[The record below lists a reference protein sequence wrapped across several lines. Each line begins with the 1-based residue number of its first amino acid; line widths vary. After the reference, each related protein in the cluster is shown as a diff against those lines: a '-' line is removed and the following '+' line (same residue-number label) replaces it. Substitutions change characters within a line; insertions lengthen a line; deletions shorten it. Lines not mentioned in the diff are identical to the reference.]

1 LSHSVSQPLG
11 SVGLRAIAF
20 AAAFVIVASAVG
32 LATVMLLMEPPTR
45 ELVELAVYFIASGS
59 VSLAA
64 GWLIL
69 RGLERWPRLSLRR
82 RAVIGAGVG
91 GAVALLN
98 VLVVAQLM
106 FIDTG
111 HDLPLLSALVLF
123 GGIASLSVSVWAA
136 SAVTARVEDA
146 AAAVRRLASGNLT
159 AGVDE
164 TGPRDELHQL
174 ARDVNTLAVR
184 LREADEQR
192 SVIER
197 ERRDLTAAISHD
209 LRTPLASIRAM
220 VEALADGV
228 VTADGEVVRYY
239 GRLKREVD
247 RLDGMI
253 DDLFEL
259 AQLDAGALQ
268 LNRQPLAI
276 QEIALEVVDG
286 MRAAAAKADVSLTLG
301 VEGHPP
307 QLAVDG
313 ARLERVVANLVRNA
327 IEHTPAGGSI
337 AVAVSSNPETV
348 AVEVTDSGG
357 GIAQEELPHIW
368 DRFYRADKS
377 RMRTQS
383 ADGAGLGLA
392 IVRGFVEAHGGT
404 VGVRSEV
411 GEGATFRIELPSGV

>member
-1 LSHSVSQPLG
+1 MSHSISQPFG
-11 SVGLRAIAF
+11 SIGLRTVAF
-20 AAAFVIVASAVG
+20 AAAFVVAASAAG
-32 LATVMLLMEPPTR
+32 LATVVLLMDPPAR
-45 ELVELAVYFIASGS
+45 DLVELTGYFVLSGS

-64 GWLIL
+64 GWLAL
-69 RGLERWPRLSLRR
+69 RALERWPGLSLRR
-82 RAVIGAGVG
+82 RAVFGTAVG

-98 VLVVAQLM
+98 VVIVAQLM
-106 FIDTG
+106 FINTG

-123 GGIASLSVSVWAA
+123 GGIASLSVSIWAT
-136 SAVTARVEDA
+136 SAVTSRVEA
-146 AAAVRRLASGNLT
+146 SAAAVRRLASGDL
-159 AGVDE
+159 AAVVDE

-184 LREADEQR
+184 LREADAQR
-192 SVIER
+192 AAVER

-228 VTADGEVVRYY
+228 VTDDEGIARYY
-239 GRLKREVD
+239 SRLGREVD
-247 RLDGMI
+247 RLDVMI

-259 AQLDAGALQ
+259 AQLDAGALH

-276 QEIALEVVDG
+276 QEIASEVVDG
-286 MRAAAAKADVSLTLG
+286 MQAAAAKAEVDLTLN

-307 QLAVDG
+307 ELAIDG

-327 IEHTPAGGSI
+327 IEHTPAGGAIS
-337 AVAVSSNPETV
+337 VAVSSNAKSV
-348 AVEVTDSGG
+348 AVEVADSGG

-368 DRFYRADKS
+368 ERFYRVDKS
-377 RMRTQS
+377 RMRTEA

-404 VGVRSEV
+404 VGVRSEL
-411 GEGATFRIELPSGV
+411 GRGATFRIELPSGV